1 MFTLGIGLGAE
12 NTKVKITEAML
23 ASTEL
28 QLQGTFLSINLPLSL
43 EDRKGHHPYFHI
55 LDDKA
60 NSHWGILPGYEG
72 DGLDPT

>member
-1 MFTLGIGLGAE
+1 MSTLGIGLGAE

-28 QLQGTFLSINLPLSL
+28 QLQGTFLPIILPLSL
-43 EDRKGHHPYFHI
+43 KDRKGHQHYSHI

-60 NSHWGILPGYEG
+60 NSHWVILPGYEG
-72 DGLDPT
+72 EGLDPT